1 MEEYYSVFNQKKD
14 IEINYKKENVYDN
27 YKVKKYKQNLFNKT
41 NIRKSKAYDFQ
52 NANIKNNVNTKINYL
67 IEKNYNT
74 TNNNNN
80 DNIEYT
86 KEIKLLIWLI
96 RN

>member
-1 MEEYYSVFNQKKD
+1 MLILKIFILYK
-14 IEINYKKENVYDN
+14 IINYDN
-27 YKVKKYKQNLFNKT
+27 
-41 NIRKSKAYDFQ
+41 I
-52 NANIKNNVNTKINYL
+52 NTKINNL
-67 IEKNYNT
+67 VEKNYNT

-80 DNIEYT
+80 DNIENT

>member
-1 MEEYYSVFNQKKD
+1 M
-14 IEINYKKENVYDN
+14 YDN
-27 YKVKKYKQNLFNKT
+27 YKLKKYKQNLFNKT

-52 NANIKNNVNTKINYL
+52 NANIKNNVNTKINNL